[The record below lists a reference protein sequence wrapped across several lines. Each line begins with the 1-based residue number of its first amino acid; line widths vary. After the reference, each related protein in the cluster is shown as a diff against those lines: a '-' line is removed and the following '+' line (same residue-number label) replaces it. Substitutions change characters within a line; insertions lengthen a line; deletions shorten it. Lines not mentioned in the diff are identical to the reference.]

1 MKIRQYQEFMVNLKE
16 QASEEVIKE
25 LTSTVKQLAQINNDD
40 RSLTSLCPEGLP
52 SLQNVKEIMSLL
64 WKLMFPEL
72 FFERTALVSK
82 LEYRIGI
89 TTERLFELL
98 QEEIAIG
105 LSCRPKGKDEKIDNS
120 PEAHSLSVKIIG
132 FLPELKRLLYTD
144 IHAIMRK
151 DPAAGN
157 EVEIILCYPSVKA
170 MLHHRFAHLIFSM
183 NIPYLPRIISELA
196 HSQTGIDIHPGASIG
211 EYFAIDHGT
220 GVVIGETCIIG
231 NYVTL
236 YQGVTLGAKSFRY
249 DNEGTPINLPRHP
262 IIEDNVTIYSNAT
275 VLGRITVGHDTVIG
289 GNVWVTDS
297 VPPNSRIIQGINRN
311 ESFSH
316 GAGI

>member
-1 MKIRQYQEFMVNLKE
+1 MVDLRN
-16 QASEEVIKE
+16 QTSEDIVKE
-25 LTSTVKQLAQINNDD
+25 LASTVKKLSEVPSDD
-40 RSLTSLCPEGLP
+40 KSLMMLCPEGLP
-52 SLQNVKEIMSLL
+52 SLKNVKEIMSLL

-72 FFERTALVSK
+72 FFERNAIVSR

-89 TTERLFELL
+89 TTERLYELL

-105 LSCRPKGKDEKIDNS
+105 LSCRPNRKDRDVTDNY
-120 PEAHSLSVKIIG
+120 PEAHDLSMNIIS
-132 FLPELKRLLYTD
+132 FLPELKRLIYTD
-144 IHAIMRK
+144 IHAIIRK

-170 MLHHRFAHLIFSM
+170 MLHHRFAHLIFSK

-196 HSQTGIDIHPGASIG
+196 HSQTGIDIHPGATIG

-220 GVVIGETCIIG
+220 GVVVGETCIIG
-231 NYVTL
+231 NNVTL

-249 DNEGTPINLPRHP
+249 DDDGAPLNIPRHP

-275 VLGRITVGHDTVIG
+275 VLGRITIGHDTVIG
-289 GNVWVTDS
+289 GNVWVTES
-297 VPPNSRIIQGINRN
+297 LPPYSRVIQGGIRN
-311 ESFSH
+311 DKFTQD
-316 GAGI
+316 ART

>member
-1 MKIRQYQEFMVNLKE
+1 MVDLKN
-16 QASEEVIKE
+16 QTSEAIVKG
-25 LTSTVKQLAQINNDD
+25 LSSTVKKLSDIHSDD
-40 RSLTSLCPEGLP
+40 KSLLTLCPEGLP
-52 SLQNVKEIMSLL
+52 SLPNVKEIISLL

-72 FFERTALVSK
+72 FFERTAIVSR

-105 LSCRPKGKDEKIDNS
+105 LSCRPKRTDLVMTDHY
-120 PEAHSLSVKIIG
+120 PEAHDLSMKIIS
-132 FLPELKRLLYTD
+132 FLPELKRLLYSD

-196 HSQTGIDIHPGASIG
+196 HSQTGIDIHPGATIG

-220 GVVIGETCIIG
+220 GVVVGETCIIG
-231 NYVTL
+231 NNVTL

-249 DNEGTPINLPRHP
+249 DGDGTPLNIPRHP
-262 IIEDNVTIYSNAT
+262 IIEDNVTVYSNAT
-275 VLGRITVGHDTVIG
+275 ILGRITIGHDTVIG

-297 VPPNSRIIQGINRN
+297 LPAYSRVIQGGIRN
-311 ESFSH
+311 DNFSN

>member
-1 MKIRQYQEFMVNLKE
+1 MVDLRYHT
-16 QASEEVIKE
+16 SEDIVKE
-25 LTSTVKQLAQINNDD
+25 LSSTVKKLSDIHSDD
-40 RSLTSLCPEGLP
+40 RSLLTLCPEGLP

-64 WKLMFPEL
+64 WKLIFPEL
-72 FFERTALVSK
+72 FFERTAIVSR

-105 LSCRPKGKDEKIDNS
+105 LSCRPKIKEKEATDNY
-120 PEAHSLSVKIIG
+120 PEAHDLSMKIIS
-132 FLPELKRLLYTD
+132 FLPELKRLLYSD
-144 IHAIMRK
+144 IHAIIRK

-170 MLHHRFAHLIFSM
+170 MLHHRFAHLMFSM

-196 HSQTGIDIHPGASIG
+196 HSQTGIDIHPGATIG

-220 GVVIGETCIIG
+220 GVVVGQTCIIG
-231 NYVTL
+231 NNVTL

-249 DNEGTPINLPRHP
+249 DGDGSPLNIPRHP
-262 IIEDNVTIYSNAT
+262 IIEDNVTVYSNAT
-275 VLGRITVGHDTVIG
+275 ILGRITIGHDTVIG
-289 GNVWVTDS
+289 GNVWVTES
-297 VPPNSRIIQGINRN
+297 LPPYSRVIQGGIRS
-311 ESFSH
+311 ESFSN